1 MEEYQNLLAESKP
14 VKRQSCLKVFLYFAL
29 IFVIIAFISALLD
42 DNSSIDSTSEK
53 PVISREEYIASCEAI
68 PYNDIARN
76 PNNYIGKHAVFTGEV
91 VQVQESGEDVMLRVA
106 VTEDEYGIWD
116 DIVYV
121 DYERKYENESRILE
135 NDTITLYGEV
145 NGIKKY
151 TAVFGNEISIPHILA
166 EYIVIN

>member
-1 MEEYQNLLAESKP
+1 M
-14 VKRQSCLKVFLYFAL
+14 
-29 IFVIIAFISALLD
+29 
-42 DNSSIDSTSEK
+42 
-53 PVISREEYIASCEAI
+53 
-68 PYNDIARN
+68 
-76 PNNYIGKHAVFTGEV
+76 
-91 VQVQESGEDVMLRVA
+91 QESGEDVMLRVA